1 MIACQRKYFF
11 RDNQFWPKFDYV
23 KIIIIV
29 IFVYILMTST
39 ALRKVN
45 ETNAFIISVMF
56 HNHYIV
62 FVVVVFVVEKGK
74 QGGRQFEVSS
84 DKHVCVIDILFTCL
98 KWSVDT
104 AMRSATQV
112 DCENQ
117 PKKILLYFLLR
128 MASIYPIRYL

>member
-1 MIACQRKYFF
+1 MIACQRK
-11 RDNQFWPKFDYV
+11 DNQFWPKFDCV

-45 ETNAFIISVMF
+45 ETNAFVISVMF

-74 QGGRQFEVSS
+74 QGGR
-84 DKHVCVIDILFTCL
+84 
-98 KWSVDT
+98 
-104 AMRSATQV
+104 
-112 DCENQ
+112 
-117 PKKILLYFLLR
+117 
-128 MASIYPIRYL
+128 